1 MPDQIKVKVT
11 LKNSNYEDL
20 GEFSFEG
27 DTEVYLLLDLIL
39 AKHNVQA
46 QHNMEQVYLEYANEG
61 RFDGNVSHTLLRD
74 RVQVCTHSGELT
86 IILRDGV
93 LVDQPQESPAAG
105 YIQFFHC
112 NTNKQITVKEQ
123 VSTYEFIQI
132 LWNLN

>member
-1 MPDQIKVKVT
+1 MPDQIKVQVT

-27 DTEVYLLLDLIL
+27 ETEVYLMLDLIL
-39 AKHNVQA
+39 AEHNVQA
-46 QHNMEQVYLEYANEG
+46 EDMEHVYLQYANEG
-61 RFDGNVSHTLLRD
+61 RFDGNVSHTLLRY

-105 YIQFFHC
+105 YIQFSIAIPTHRSRSK
-112 NTNKQITVKEQ
+112 NK
-123 VSTYEFIQI
+123 
-132 LWNLN
+132 